1 MSSKRSKR
9 KRRKG
14 PTGPGR
20 EAEGCAGGRLHF
32 TIGTGPSSDPSLG
45 QLSLENDVRLL
56 KAALLYA
63 DRVRMCSVG
72 ASLTL
77 RMLADAS
84 IDDPGRQLDYIERHF
99 RENIGRDNPEA
110 AETLTEF
117 ARRYRQ
123 LRRGRNLSREQIT
136 LKTQIAGQLGSIW
149 EELQTGWEEFAR
161 KAGADEVVAARRS
174 GLVDFHEFAS
184 GGVERTVGLDPKVG
198 GRRSEEFFGE
208 VTAEL
213 FGLLAGSVSDG
224 STHPLF
230 DNRAGEFVKLGVEAG
245 VIEVSDS
252 GAARGK
258 HAGLASH
265 LLRRLPLFEAAPVD
279 EILDIRRELERPL
292 VRFRGAVARF
302 SDGMRAAGW
311 EAEEF
316 VGDAEEVFVQEV
328 EPAVI
333 EIEEAV
339 RDNRFLAR
347 LVPGMTEPPHWA
359 VGGALGMAAYN
370 LASLPELT
378 SLAVGGGIGIAAGA
392 RKAYL
397 DWREGQ
403 REVEK

>member
-1 MSSKRSKR
+1 M
-9 KRRKG
+9 
-14 PTGPGR
+14 
-20 EAEGCAGGRLHF
+20 
-32 TIGTGPSSDPSLG
+32 
-45 QLSLENDVRLL
+45 
-56 KAALLYA
+56 
-63 DRVRMCSVG
+63 
-72 ASLTL
+72 
-77 RMLADAS
+77 
-84 IDDPGRQLDYIERHF
+84 
-99 RENIGRDNPEA
+99 
-110 AETLTEF
+110 
-117 ARRYRQ
+117 
-123 LRRGRNLSREQIT
+123 
-136 LKTQIAGQLGSIW
+136 
-149 EELQTGWEEFAR
+149 
-161 KAGADEVVAARRS
+161 
-174 GLVDFHEFAS
+174 
-184 GGVERTVGLDPKVG
+184 
-198 GRRSEEFFGE
+198 
-208 VTAEL
+208 
-213 FGLLAGSVSDG
+213 
-224 STHPLF
+224 
-230 DNRAGEFVKLGVEAG
+230 
-245 VIEVSDS
+245 SDS